1 MTGSRDSDYMT
12 EFEFLTRLRKDLHS
26 PEFHAVIAKAPESE
40 EEYLRILSELRNLFA
55 KIK

>member
-1 MTGSRDSDYMT
+1 MTGSRDSNYMT